1 MPLKLITPPNEYP
14 VTRDA
19 LVKVHIK
26 VDGTDENDLLD
37 AYIGASTQLVQD
49 LIQQQL
55 MQAVYEW
62 HQDTWY
68 DCKWH
73 DSRYYS
79 RDNYYTIARLPIWP
93 AIVVNSIK
101 YDDENN
107 DEQTL
112 DSSKYQVNYLT
123 TPVQIKFIDTLPTVY
138 DKPNAI
144 RINFTAGYGALN
156 DSADQQRASIPN
168 LAKIGILRTVA
179 DLYENR
185 QDESEAKNAMIQKN
199 VEYLLSTLR
208 VYL

>member
-26 VDGTDENDLLD
+26 VDGTDEDSLLD
-37 AYIGASTQLVQD
+37 AYLSASTELVQN

-62 HQDTWY
+62 QQDTWY
-68 DCKWH
+68 DCAYK
-73 DSRYYS
+73 DYRYNN
-79 RDNYYTIARLPIWP
+79 RDNYFTITKLPIWP
-93 AIVVNSIK
+93 VIAVNSIK
-101 YDDENN
+101 YDDESNV
-107 DEQTL
+107 EQTL
-112 DSSKYQVNYLT
+112 DPSKYQVNYLT

-144 RINFTAGYGALN
+144 RINFTAGYGALGN
-156 DSADQQRASIPN
+156 DADQQRASVPN

-185 QDESEAKNAMIQKN
+185 QDESESKIAMIQKN